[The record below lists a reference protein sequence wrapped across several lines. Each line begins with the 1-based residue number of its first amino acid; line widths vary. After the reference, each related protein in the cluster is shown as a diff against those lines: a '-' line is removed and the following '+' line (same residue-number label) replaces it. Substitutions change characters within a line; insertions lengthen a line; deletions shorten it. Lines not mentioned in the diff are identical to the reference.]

1 MFALGYSAC
10 FLSALQLVAREG
22 KVKIPSGVKVK
33 ATVKIGACELLKV
46 ESQTDGPSG
55 WQAWIRL
62 GRRHRCLRSV
72 GSAAPNDHRRP

>member
-55 WQAWIRL
+55 WQARL
-62 GRRHRCLRSV
+62 RVGCRHRCLWSV
-72 GSAAPNDHRRP
+72 GSVNGSD